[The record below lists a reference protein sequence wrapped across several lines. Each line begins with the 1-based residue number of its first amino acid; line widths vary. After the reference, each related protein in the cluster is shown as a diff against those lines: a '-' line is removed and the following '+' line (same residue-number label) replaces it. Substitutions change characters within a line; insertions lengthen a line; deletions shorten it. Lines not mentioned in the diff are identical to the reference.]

1 VLRGFFAS
9 AVFLPRPQR
18 TLVFSALPDEIECPR
33 RALPL
38 THYFSGAF
46 RVRNSS

>member
-1 VLRGFFAS
+1 VLRGFFAF

-18 TLVFSALPDEIECPR
+18 TLVFSAPPDGIESPR

-38 THYFSGAF
+38 THYFSGVF
-46 RVRNSS
+46 HVRNSS